1 MKTLHIVALCLFVAA
16 GVCYLAAF
24 TGGVVA
30 FVVLG
35 FALELLGLL
44 GILGASEPEQP
55 TYPERD
61 VGQD

>member
-24 TGGVVA
+24 TVGMVA

-44 GILGASEPEQP
+44 GIFGASEPEQP
-55 TYPERD
+55 AHSERD
-61 VGQD
+61 VRQD